1 MNSILNFD
9 KIIHS
14 LKSYLECK
22 LPNYLL
28 SLRKITHH
36 INNNNLNY
44 TPLIPLDKIWN
55 DELVFDYF
63 CLDDN
68 DIKIMKENIFA

>member
-1 MNSILNFD
+1 MLSCKFHEQA
-9 KIIHS
+9 HS
-14 LKSYLECK
+14 LKSFLECK

-36 INNNNLNY
+36 INNNNLIY
-44 TPLIPLDKIWN
+44 IPLVPLDKIWTN
-55 DELVFDYF
+55 ELISDYF

-68 DIKIMKENIFA
+68 DIKIMNENIFS